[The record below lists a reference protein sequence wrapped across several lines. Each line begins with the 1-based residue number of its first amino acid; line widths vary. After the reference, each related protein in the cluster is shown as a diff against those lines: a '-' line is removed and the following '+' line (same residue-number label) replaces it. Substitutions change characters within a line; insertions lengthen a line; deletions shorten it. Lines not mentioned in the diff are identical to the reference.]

1 MHADHKFNWIIE
13 QPGAWRATIEV
24 LNPDFLDDLR
34 FAASGPAEPI
44 RVPKINIDPETE
56 IKHLI
61 QYELAL
67 ELFKRYNDGKA
78 FHEVIQ
84 EIIDYYETKKEV

>member
-24 LNPDFLDDLR
+24 LNPVFLDDLR
-34 FAASGPAEPI
+34 FATSGAAEPI
-44 RVPKINIDPETE
+44 GAPKINIDPETE
-56 IKHLI
+56 IKHII

-67 ELFKRYNDGKA
+67 ELFKRYNNGKN
-78 FHEVIQ
+78 FYDVIQ
-84 EIIDYYETKKEV
+84 DVIDFYEQRK